1 MWLSEEG
8 PTSRKHK
15 GFIHPVVTFIVHYI
29 SVINIIIFVHDAL
42 IHSTTTTTTT
52 TTTASIYYEKANSDV
67 NINVNNNKNG
77 NDSENNN
84 CIDYSIMIKRRQQ
97 YIACFLALY
106 FCICL
111 CVRLALQWKNIK
123 QQSKQSYY
131 KIYCEFY
138 RMTFLCNVTII
149 NVSISFFYNR
159 PIIAQSFCLAVGID
173 QFLWY
178 VMSMSM

>member
-15 GFIHPVVTFIVHYI
+15 GFIHPVVTFVVHYV

-42 IHSTTTTTTT
+42 VHSTTT
-52 TTTASIYYEKANSDV
+52 SIYYGKTNGDV
-67 NINVNNNKNG
+67 NINVNENDND
-77 NDSENNN
+77 NDSEKNN
-84 CIDYSIMIKRRQQ
+84 CIEYSIMIKRRQQ

-111 CVRLALQWKNIK
+111 CVRLALQWKNTK
-123 QQSKQSYY
+123 QTKQSYC
-131 KIYCEFY
+131 KLYCEFY

-149 NVSISFFYNR
+149 NVSISFLYNR

-178 VMSMSM
+178 VMSMSMSM

>member
-15 GFIHPVVTFIVHYI
+15 GLIHPVVTFIVHYV

-42 IHSTTTTTTT
+42 VHHTTSTST
-52 TTTASIYYEKANSDV
+52 SIYFLEKAYGDV
-67 NINVNNNKNG
+67 NINEDD
-77 NDSENNN
+77 NDNEN
-84 CIDYSIMIKRRQQ
+84 CIQYSIMIRRRQQ
-97 YIACFLALY
+97 YIACFLAVY

-111 CVRLALQWKNIK
+111 CVRLALQWKNTK
-123 QQSKQSYY
+123 QSKQSYY
-131 KIYCEFY
+131 KLYCEFY

-178 VMSMSM
+178 VMPM